1 MVKMYLKIYSIN
13 KCFHR
18 ILFLKCEINPVIII
32 LQILQKMDRITRVG
46 CKKERDDDKSML
58 EEEEEEDT
66 LKENFERTIHFGRY
80 LRYMI
85 DYSFRVVNKLFQI
98 MMMEFSKYL

>member
-1 MVKMYLKIYSIN
+1 
-13 KCFHR
+13 
-18 ILFLKCEINPVIII
+18 
-32 LQILQKMDRITRVG
+32 MDRITRVA
-46 CKKERDDDKSML
+46 CKKERDDKRML
-58 EEEEEEDT
+58 EEEEEDT

-98 MMMEFSKYL
+98 MMMEFSKYVKH